1 MVNLSGDNPSDDSR
15 GYVWIKIRTN
25 LIDNPKFMQLP
36 DQAKSTYFELY
47 LLAGKSDAFGLVLA
61 GDEPATVQDLAWTLR
76 KSESDMQNAL
86 DELQRAGFV
95 DLDGGVTVA
104 KFANEQG
111 PAMAEKRRQWQL
123 RQAKRRAL
131 AKGETWIEPDADTE
145 AEPEPDAKKEKDAE
159 KEKNTDTNTEQELK
173 TQTKRVTQ
181 TSRESH
187 ARVTRDNSGGG
198 GLIDSGLVLSVWHD
212 MTGLEF
218 KSNDAFETMIKDWQ
232 NAGVTVQNVRDAI
245 TQTNGTANTPLYLAI
260 PAKNLHK
267 KETASGKPGTMTL
280 ETARQLY
287 RQNKDQAGGGLD
299 EILAGAPI
307 FAEDKQTGG
316 DNDVHE

>member
-1 MVNLSGDNPSDDSR
+1 MANLSDENPRDDSR

-25 LIDNPKFMQLP
+25 LVDNPKFMQLT

-61 GDEPATVQDLAWTLR
+61 GDGPATVQDLAWILR
-76 KSESDMQNAL
+76 KPEPEMQNTL

-95 DLDGGVTVA
+95 NLDSGVTVA
-104 KFANEQG
+104 KFGSEQG
-111 PAMAEKRRQWQL
+111 PSMAEKRRQWQL

-131 AKGETWIEPDADTE
+131 AKGQTWIEPDTEPDTE
-145 AEPEPDAKKEKDAE
+145 KEKEAE
-159 KEKNTDTNTEQELK
+159 KEKEKDTNTDKELK

-198 GLIDSGLVLSVWHD
+198 DLIDSDLVLSVWHD

-218 KSNDAFETMIKDWQ
+218 KPGDKFDAMIKDWQ
-232 NAGVTVQNVRDAI
+232 SAGVTVQNVRDAI
-245 TQTNGTANTPLYLAI
+245 TQANGKANTPLYLAI
-260 PAKNLHK
+260 PAKNLHA
-267 KETASGKPGTMTL
+267 KETAQARSGDMAL
-280 ETARQLY
+280 ERFRKLY
-287 RQNKDQAGGGLD
+287 REQKQAGG
-299 EILAGAPI
+299 
-307 FAEDKQTGG
+307 
-316 DNDVHE
+316 DNGVHE

>member
-1 MVNLSGDNPSDDSR
+1 MVNLSDENPRDDSR

-25 LIDNPKFMQLP
+25 LVDNPKFMQLT

-61 GDEPATVQDLAWTLR
+61 GDGPATVQDLAWILR
-76 KSESDMQNAL
+76 KPEPEMQNTL

-95 DLDGGVTVA
+95 NLDSGVTVA
-104 KFANEQG
+104 KFGSEQG
-111 PAMAEKRRQWQL
+111 PSMAEKRRQWQL

-131 AKGETWIEPDADTE
+131 AKGETWTEPDADTE
-145 AEPEPDAKKEKDAE
+145 QDTDSEKEKEVEPE
-159 KEKNTDTNTEQELK
+159 KEKNTDTEKELKTK

-187 ARVTRDNSGGG
+187 ARVTRDRFGGG
-198 GLIDSGLVLSVWHD
+198 DLIDSDLVLSVWHD

-218 KSNDAFETMIKDWQ
+218 KPGDKFDAMIKDWQ
-232 NAGVTVQNVRDAI
+232 SAGVTVQNVRDAI
-245 TQTNGTANTPLYLAI
+245 TQANGEANTPLYLAI
-260 PAKNLHK
+260 SAKNLHA
-267 KETASGKPGTMTL
+267 KETAQARSGDMAL
-280 ETARQLY
+280 ERFRKLY
-287 RQNKDQAGGGLD
+287 REQKQA
-299 EILAGAPI
+299 
-307 FAEDKQTGG
+307 GG

>member
-1 MVNLSGDNPSDDSR
+1 MVNLSDENPRDDSR

-25 LIDNPKFMQLP
+25 LVDNPKFMQLT

-61 GDEPATVQDLAWTLR
+61 GDVTATVQDLAWILR
-76 KSESDMQNAL
+76 KSDADMQNAL
-86 DELQRAGFV
+86 DELQRAELV
-95 DLDGGVTVA
+95 DLDGGVTIT
-104 KFANEQG
+104 KFASEQG
-111 PAMAEKRRQWQL
+111 PTMAEKRRQWAL

-131 AKGETWIEPDADTE
+131 AKGETWIEPDTEPDTE
-145 AEPEPDAKKEKDAE
+145 KEKEAE
-159 KEKNTDTNTEQELK
+159 KEKEKDTNTDKELK

-198 GLIDSGLVLSVWHD
+198 DLIDSDLVLSVWHD

-218 KSNDAFETMIKDWQ
+218 KPGDKFDAMIKDWQ
-232 NAGVTVQNVRDAI
+232 SAGVTVQNVRDAI
-245 TQTNGTANTPLYLAI
+245 TQANGEANTPLYLAI
-260 PAKNLHK
+260 SAKNLHA
-267 KETASGKPGTMTL
+267 KETAQARSGDMAL
-280 ETARQLY
+280 ERFRKLY
-287 RQNKDQAGGGLD
+287 REQKQA
-299 EILAGAPI
+299 
-307 FAEDKQTGG
+307 GG